1 MLFVPTILLNAS
13 AHAKVPFS
21 LQTASMA
28 LAPLDGCSCHALR
41 QVYDV
46 TGTALAKTLSG
57 SLELILK
64 NKNNKT
70 ATALGSEA
78 TEWCL
83 QSFVGVLCALCPCPS
98 GDSRDTTSKSE
109 AGRRLGDVCIVALP
123 VLCPGLGRYQLVR
136 RDQTVRS
143 LGIERAETETT
154 RTTTNKLRRFQDNP
168 IPTEAVRNVDC
179 MPQCICV

>member
-1 MLFVPTILLNAS
+1 M
-13 AHAKVPFS
+13 
-21 LQTASMA
+21 
-28 LAPLDGCSCHALR
+28 R

-70 ATALGSEA
+70 ATALGSDA
-78 TEWCL
+78 TERCL
-83 QSFVGVLCALCPCPS
+83 QSFLGVLCALCPCPS
-98 GDSRDTTSKSE
+98 GDSRDTTSTSE

-136 RDQTVRS
+136 EDHTVRS
-143 LGIERAETETT
+143 LGI
-154 RTTTNKLRRFQDNP
+154 RRGGDRDDKDYYQQ
-168 IPTEAVRNVDC
+168 AVEISRSCHPHGSSKNVDC
-179 MPQCICV
+179 TLRLCTTMLLLIESRLSCVAQSLLAHGLPPSLSGGNRHTRGA